1 MSSVLQTASTAAS
14 PQVIDIESLLAP
26 IPGDKAAGESVQYS
40 SLYDEIRE
48 ARRSEDVLEQGD
60 WKRETKVADWP
71 QVIDLATSA
80 LLTQTKD
87 LQICAWLTEAV
98 VRYHGFPGLRDSL
111 RVFHGL
117 HELYW
122 DGLFPEEDEGDLE
135 ARGNAISWM
144 DRQAALAI
152 KEIPLTGSS
161 SGYSFND
168 FEVANTFNVGPDVDP
183 AAAEERR
190 TRAAAE
196 GKITTDDWAKAKQS
210 TPRAFYENLI
220 ADLNQCWEAFGALD
234 RIIDE
239 KFARQTPGMGALKK
253 ALDGVRTA
261 VEKIVKEKRV
271 LEPDPTDFASE
282 VTPVDGEITAATGSN
297 GSGIT
302 GAPGV
307 AGPLRS
313 RADAVNR
320 LMEVA
325 AFFRQTEPHS
335 PVSYLVE
342 RAARW
347 AQMPLD
353 SWLASVIKDP
363 AVLDSLRET
372 LGMDGQP
379 GGE

>member
-1 MSSVLQTASTAAS
+1 MSSVVQTASTAAS

-26 IPGDKAAGESVQYS
+26 IPGDKPAGESVQYT

-98 VRYHGFPGLRDSL
+98 VRYHGFPGLRDAL
-111 RVFHGL
+111 KVFHGL

-152 KEIPLTGSS
+152 KELPLTGSS
-161 SGYSFND
+161 YGYSFND
-168 FEVANTFNVGPDVDP
+168 FEIANTFSVGPDVDP
-183 AAAEERR
+183 TTAEERR

-196 GKITTDDWAKAKQS
+196 GKITTDDWGKAKQS

-239 KFARQTPGMGALKK
+239 KFGRQTPGMGALKK

-261 VEKIVKEKRV
+261 VEKIVKEKRI

-282 VTPVDGEITAATGSN
+282 VTPVDGEISAAVASN
-297 GSGIT
+297 GSSVPGV
-302 GAPGV
+302 AGV

-342 RAARW
+342 RAAKW

-363 AVLDSLRET
+363 TVLDSLRET
-372 LGMDGQP
+372 LGLDGQT